1 MWARSRTGGSIIAA
15 VSDAPDL
22 LVIVPTSAG
31 LELRGELDA
40 HTASELE
47 RQLTPLLDG
56 SRDGDVSIDLAELGF
71 IDSSGLRL
79 LVESHQRADAA
90 GCRLVLNRPSRAVV
104 RLLEVSGLA
113 EMLHL
118 EPGAVPDEG

>member
-1 MWARSRTGGSIIAA
+1 VT
-15 VSDAPDL
+15 VSDASDL
-22 LVIVPTSAG
+22 LVIVPTSTG

-47 RQLTPLLDG
+47 RQLTPLLNG
-56 SRDGDVSIDLAELGF
+56 SRDGDLSIELADLGF

-79 LVESHQRADAA
+79 LVESHQRAEAA
-90 GCRLVLNRPSRAVV
+90 GFRLVLTRPSRAVV

-118 EPGAVPDEG
+118 DHGAPADEG